1 MTNNNQ
7 MNNDLGYLSRVDKE
21 HLIKQRSKAVWLTGL
36 SGSGKTTITKIA
48 EKELYQLGYLVKVL
62 DADEVRTSINKDLG
76 FSIEDRSENIRRIA
90 EVAKMFVNNGIIVF
104 CCFVSPTEEI
114 RNIART
120 TIGEDDFIEVFVN
133 ASFDVC
139 EQRDVKGLYQKARNG
154 LIKNFTGLDSPFE
167 KPKNPALE
175 IATAELSIN
184 ESAEKL
190 LTYIIPLIRYS

>member
-7 MNNDLGYLSRVDKE
+7 LNNDLGYLSRVEKE
-21 HLIKQRSKAVWLTGL
+21 YLIKQRSKAVWLTGL
-36 SGSGKTTITKIA
+36 SGSGKTTITKIV

-62 DADEVRTSINKDLG
+62 DADEVRTTINKDLG

-120 TIGEDDFIEVFVN
+120 TIGEEDFIEVFVN

-190 LTYIIPLIRYS
+190 LNYIIPLIRYS